1 MMNRDTLPDGSLRLR
16 ASGLTFLYTR
26 LRPGALLVRIQGD
39 DRGQLG
45 ALVFE
50 QLNAELSISPPLA
63 LFVDTTAAEGAAP
76 GVSEAW
82 TAWFQTNRPRLKEVH
97 ILVASKVVDL
107 TINVSKHFSRT
118 GELIQIHSDAS
129 HFEAAAR
136 RLVPG
141 LQKLPPV
148 PA

>member
-1 MMNRDTLPDGSLRLR
+1 MMTRDTLPDGTHRLR
-16 ASGLTFLYTR
+16 AGGLTFLYTR
-26 LRPGALLVRIQGD
+26 LRPGALLVRIQGN

-50 QLNAELSISPPLA
+50 ELNTELSIAPPLV

-82 TAWFQTNRPRLKEVH
+82 TAWFQTNRSRLKEVH
-97 ILVASKVVDL
+97 ILVASKVLDL

-118 GELIQIHSDAS
+118 GELIQIHSDPS

-141 LQKLPPV
+141 LKQLPPA